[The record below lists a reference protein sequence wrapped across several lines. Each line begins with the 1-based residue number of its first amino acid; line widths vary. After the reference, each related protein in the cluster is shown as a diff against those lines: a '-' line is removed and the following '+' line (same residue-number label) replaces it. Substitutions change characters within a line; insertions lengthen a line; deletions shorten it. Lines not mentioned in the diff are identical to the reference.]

1 MEVFGGKKNRIEI
14 SHHGMPTVGCAF
26 FPFSLF
32 RFSFLPLSNL
42 LSNRGGLSLKS
53 EGLMRKAIERLFVTI
68 L

>member
-1 MEVFGGKKNRIEI
+1 MEVFGGKKN
-14 SHHGMPTVGCAF
+14 SHRNFASWNAHRWAF